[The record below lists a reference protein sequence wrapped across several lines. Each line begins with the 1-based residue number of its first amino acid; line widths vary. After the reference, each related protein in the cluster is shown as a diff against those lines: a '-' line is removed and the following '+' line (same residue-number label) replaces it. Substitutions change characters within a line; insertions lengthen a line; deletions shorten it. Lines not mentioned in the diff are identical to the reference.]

1 MKPASG
7 IPRRA
12 AAAVAAGLLIL
23 LGWFAGC
30 SEPGVAPRAS
40 VDTIIVTPSKDTI
53 ATGSFGQ
60 FAATVLD
67 GNGKPVTGHALTWT
81 TSDVGL
87 ATVYQ
92 TGIAVGVAPGTVT
105 ITATGDGKSG
115 SAQLTVTPAPPP
127 ALQVS
132 NPLIPPAPSLV
143 SGAAVRTSGTATLV
157 FVAVQAGLAP
167 QGVTATIRNRRT
179 RLTLTTLVADGG
191 FDPVSL
197 DGNAGDT
204 IDVTILSGPGLVAYQ
219 TTVVVGAPRPPVIVR
234 TQPPAKKTDVPVNAA
249 LVVVFSEP
257 IGPATLTTTSLQL
270 VRDGVP
276 VAGAVRFLDSTHVTA
291 EFVPAAPLAP
301 LTAYQ
306 LLAAATIHDVSDDPL
321 ATPVAID
328 FTTGGGSV
336 GAVWSVQVI
345 PSGATIVQNGSVQLT
360 AIAFDVGDTNR
371 IYGRP
376 VTWSASSPAA
386 TVSTTGLV
394 TGVAVGGATIVAT
407 VDGIGGSAS
416 VTVVDTQVVSVVVS
430 PDLVVVPVGATHQ
443 MQTVLRDG
451 TGSVVTGRQVNW
463 ATSAPTIATVSA
475 SGVVQGVAAGAA
487 TITATSDKGSGTATV
502 EVQNGPILNV
512 ADLWDWTAQ
521 PWIGGVTACADTG
534 TYRFDQQDGVPFS
547 GLAWS
552 VEAGN
557 CVGSSTLSRGQVI
570 DSALTFTLPDAFPC
584 HFDGTLAGD
593 PPTRFTGTETCD
605 TDVGTVT
612 RAIEARRHEPAG
624 AVAIRPASLTI
635 ILGASVGVSSFVQ
648 DTAGRPVFGRV
659 PAWSSDNPA
668 VAVVSD
674 SGRVTGVAVG
684 TATISATVDGRVGTM
699 AVTVQSLV
707 FTSVSSGYVNAGVST
722 DSAAYYWG
730 DAPFPVGGGLKLAS
744 FQVGFG
750 QACGLVAGGAAYCWP
765 PYSAGVA
772 PQLVPGGLS
781 FSSVTAGWGH
791 ACGLTAA
798 GLAYCWGQ
806 NDSGQVGNGD
816 RSYQPAPVAV
826 AGNLT
831 FTSLSA
837 GWRHT
842 CGIATGGTAY
852 CWGANLFFQL
862 GNGTNVTSLVP
873 VAVAGGGIL
882 FRSIVAG
889 PGHTCAITVQN
900 QLYCW
905 GDYSYGELGIGGGQE
920 WPVVPVAGGPFAS
933 VSVGGF
939 VEYDQYP
946 YGHTCAVTVTGSGLC
961 WGANGYGELGDG
973 SSTTRG
979 TPAAVAGGLTFSS
992 ISTGVYHSCG
1002 LTTGGIA
1009 YCWGAP
1015 GNGDGTS
1022 NASAVPVRVLGH
1034 P

>member
-1 MKPASG
+1 
-7 IPRRA
+7 
-12 AAAVAAGLLIL
+12 LLML
-23 LGWFAGC
+23 LGWFGAC
-30 SEPGVAPRAS
+30 SEPGAGPGSGPAAIV
-40 VDTIIVTPSKDTI
+40 VTPSKDTI
-53 ATGSFGQ
+53 ATGTFGQ

-67 GNGKPVTGHALTWT
+67 ANGKPLTAPALTWT
-81 TSDVGL
+81 TSDAAV

-105 ITATGDGKSG
+105 ITAAGEGKSG
-115 SAQLTVTPAPPP
+115 SALLTVEPAPPP
-127 ALQVS
+127 QLLVS
-132 NPLIPPAPSLV
+132 NPLIPPAASLAT
-143 SGAAVRTSGTATLV
+143 GAAAVASGTATLV
-157 FVAVQAGLAP
+157 FVAVQSGLAP

-179 RLTLTTLVADGG
+179 RLSLTTLVDSGG

-197 DGNAGDT
+197 DGDVGDT
-204 IDVTILSGPGLVAYQ
+204 IDVTILSGPGLVAYR

-257 IGPATLTTTSLQL
+257 IAPATLTTASLQL
-270 VRDGVP
+270 LQDGVP

-291 EFVPAAPLAP
+291 EFVPTAPLASR
-301 LTAYQ
+301 TAYQ
-306 LLAAATIHDVSDDPL
+306 LLAASSIQDVSGDRL

-328 FTTGGGSV
+328 FTTGGSSV
-336 GAVWSVQVI
+336 GAVWSVQVL
-345 PSGATIVQNGSVQLT
+345 PTGATIVQDGSVQLS
-360 AIAFDVGDTNR
+360 AIAYDVGDSNR

-376 VTWSASSPAA
+376 VSWSTSSAAA

-407 VDGIGGSAS
+407 VDGISGSAAI
-416 VTVVDTQVVSVVVS
+416 TVVDTQVVSVVVL
-430 PDLVVVPVGATHQ
+430 PDLVLVPVSGTHQ

-463 ATSAPTIATVSA
+463 STSAPAVAIVSA
-475 SGVVQGVAAGAA
+475 SGLVQGVAAGTA
-487 TITATSDKGSGTATV
+487 TITATSEKGSGTATV

-521 PWIGGVTACADTG
+521 PWVGGVTACTDTG

-547 GLAWS
+547 GPAWS
-552 VEAGN
+552 AEAGN
-557 CVGSSTLSRGQVI
+557 CMGSSTLSRGQVI
-570 DSALTFTLPDAFPC
+570 DSTLTFTLPDAFPC
-584 HFDGTLAGD
+584 HFDGTLTGD

-659 PAWSSDNPA
+659 PTWSSDNPA

-699 AVTVQSLV
+699 AVTVQSVV
-707 FTSVSSGYVNAGVST
+707 FTSVSSGSVNAGVSA

-744 FQVGFG
+744 FQVGPG

-798 GLAYCWGQ
+798 GVAYCWGQ

-816 RSYQPAPVAV
+816 RSYQAAPVAV
-826 AGNLT
+826 AGGLA

-852 CWGANLFFQL
+852 CWGANLFSQL
-862 GNGTNVTSLVP
+862 GNATYVTSLVP
-873 VAVAGGGIL
+873 AAVAAGGLL
-882 FRSIVAG
+882 FRSIAAG
-889 PGHTCAITVQN
+889 PSHTCAITVQD

-905 GDYSYGELGIGGGQE
+905 GSYGYGELGIGANAGQAG
-920 WPVVPVAGGPFAS
+920 PVVPVAGGPFAA
-933 VSVGGF
+933 VSAGGY
-939 VEYDQYP
+939 VAYDEYP
-946 YGHTCAVTVTGSGLC
+946 YGHTCAVTVTGRGLC
-961 WGANGYGELGDG
+961 WGWNGYGQLGDG
-973 SSTTRG
+973 SGTTRG
-979 TPAAVAGGLTFSS
+979 TPAAVAGGLTFTS
-992 ISTGVYHSCG
+992 ISAGWNHSCG

-1009 YCWGAP
+1009 YCWGAS